1 VAVAERIVIT
11 GAGGHVGGRL
21 LKQFCSLDHHN
32 LRPHFRIAPTMP
44 EWASGCVPTYGD
56 LRDASTRRKLLT
68 GADVVVHLATRGYS
82 SSRQPSP
89 LELEDEYST
98 LMALIQD
105 SIALGIRCF
114 VFISSIHVLGSA
126 LAGDVT
132 ERTTPLPS
140 SEYGRSRLRMET
152 ELHERCSATDM
163 KPIVLRLAN
172 TFGIPAF
179 PKNST
184 WDLLIHDLC
193 RQAVKLGRLQLTSDG
208 SGYRNILAL
217 SDATGAIAQ
226 IAIKRI
232 PSGTYLL
239 AGPRTY
245 RILEIAELVRSR
257 AECVLGEALTVEF
270 DQAKTTVD
278 HSFTLHPASL
288 DACGITVGNNLIE
301 EMDEL
306 LHLAQSEFAK

>member
-1 VAVAERIVIT
+1 MAVAERIVIT

-21 LKQFCSLDHHN
+21 LKQFCSTDHHH
-32 LRPHFRIAPTMP
+32 LRPHFRIAPIMP

-56 LRDASTRRKLLT
+56 LRDASTRRQILT
-68 GADVVVHLATRGYS
+68 DADVVVHLATRGYS

-89 LELEDEYST
+89 LELEDEIST
-98 LMALIQD
+98 TRALIED
-105 SIALGIRCF
+105 SIALGIRGF
-114 VFISSIHVLGSA
+114 VFISSIHVLGNA
-126 LAGDVT
+126 LTGDVT
-132 ERTTPLPS
+132 ERTAPLPS
-140 SEYGRSRLRMET
+140 SGYGRSRLRMEM
-152 ELHERCSATDM
+152 ELYERCNTTEM

-172 TFGIPAF
+172 TFGVPAF
-179 PKNST
+179 PKNAT

-217 SDATGAIAQ
+217 GDAADAIAQ
-226 IAIKRI
+226 IATKRI

-245 RILEIAELVRSR
+245 RVHEIAELVRSR

-270 DQAKTTVD
+270 DHAKTTVD

-288 DACGITVGNNLIE
+288 NAFGVAFGNTLIE

-306 LHLAQSEFAK
+306 LRLAQSEFAK

>member
-1 VAVAERIVIT
+1 MAVAERIVIT

-21 LKQFCSLDHHN
+21 LKQFCSTDHRH
-32 LRPHFRIAPTMP
+32 LRPHFRIAPIMP
-44 EWASGCVPTYGD
+44 EWVSDCVPTFGD
-56 LRDASTRRKLLT
+56 LRDASTRRQILT
-68 GADVVVHLATRGYS
+68 DADVVVHLATRGYS

-89 LELEDEYST
+89 LELQDELST
-98 LMALIQD
+98 TTALIED
-105 SIALGIRCF
+105 SVALGIRCF
-114 VFISSIHVLGSA
+114 VFISSIHVLDNA

-140 SEYGRSRLRMET
+140 SEYGRSRLRMEM
-152 ELHERCSATDM
+152 ELHERCNTTEM

-172 TFGIPAF
+172 TFGVPAF
-179 PKNST
+179 PKNAT

-193 RQAVKLGRLQLTSDG
+193 RQAAKLGRLQLTSDG

-217 SDATGAIAQ
+217 GDATDAIAQ
-226 IAIKRI
+226 IVTKRI

-245 RILEIAELVRSR
+245 RVHEIAELVRSR

-270 DQAKTTVD
+270 DHAKTTVD
-278 HSFTLHPASL
+278 HSFTLHPSSL
-288 DACGITVGNNLIE
+288 NAFGIAVGHRLIE

-306 LHLAQSEFAK
+306 LRLAQWEFAK

>member
-21 LKQFCSLDHHN
+21 LKQFCSIDHHN

-98 LMALIQD
+98 LMALIQE

-140 SEYGRSRLRMET
+140 SEYGRSRLRMEM

-179 PKNST
+179 SKNST

-257 AECVLGEALTVEF
+257 AERILQKALTVEY
-270 DQAKTTVD
+270 DHTKTTVD

-288 DACGITVGNNLIE
+288 DAFGITVGNNLIE

>member
-21 LKQFCSLDHHN
+21 LKQFCSTDHRH
-32 LRPHFRIAPTMP
+32 LRPHFRIAPIMP
-44 EWASGCVPTYGD
+44 EWVSDCVPTFGD
-56 LRDASTRRKLLT
+56 LRDASTRRQILT
-68 GADVVVHLATRGYS
+68 DADVVVHLATRGYS

-89 LELEDEYST
+89 LELENEYST
-98 LMALIQD
+98 TTALIQD

-114 VFISSIHVLGSA
+114 VFVSSIHVLGNA
-126 LAGDVT
+126 LTGDVT

-140 SEYGRSRLRMET
+140 SQYGRSRLRMEM
-152 ELHERCSATDM
+152 ELHERCNATEM

-172 TFGIPAF
+172 TFGVPAF

-193 RQAVKLGRLQLTSDG
+193 RQAVKLGRLKLTSDG

-217 SDATGAIAQ
+217 GDAADAIAQ
-226 IAIKRI
+226 IATKRI
-232 PSGTYLL
+232 PSGTYIL

-245 RILEIAELVRSR
+245 RVHEIAELVRSR
-257 AECVLGEALTVEF
+257 AERILQKALMVEF
-270 DQAKTTVD
+270 DHAKTTVD
-278 HSFTLHPASL
+278 HSFTLHPSSL
-288 DACGITVGNNLIE
+288 NAFGVAVGNRLIE

-306 LHLAQSEFAK
+306 LRLAQSEFAK

>member
-1 VAVAERIVIT
+1 MAVAERIVIT

-21 LKQFCSLDHHN
+21 LKQFCSIDHHN

-98 LMALIQD
+98 LMALIQE

-140 SEYGRSRLRMET
+140 SEYGRSRLRMEM

-172 TFGIPAF
+172 TFGVPAF
-179 PKNST
+179 PKNAT

-217 SDATGAIAQ
+217 GDAADAIAQ
-226 IAIKRI
+226 IATKRI
-232 PSGTYLL
+232 ASGTYLL

-245 RILEIAELVRSR
+245 RVHEIAELVRSR

-278 HSFTLHPASL
+278 HSFTIHPSSL
-288 DACGITVGNNLIE
+288 NAFGVAVGNRLIE

-306 LHLAQSEFAK
+306 LRLAHSEFAK